1 MKKNDFFLHMWKKSI
16 TFAPE
21 FTLNKVQGVKK
32 RSEETGTKHNK

>member
-21 FTLNKVQGVKK
+21 FTFKKVQGVKK
-32 RSEETGTKHNK
+32 KVGRDRNKT